1 MYGAWPRADEALPH
15 TPIIVTVRPADLL
28 NAQVQC
34 IVGSEMHGG
43 FKYTGLPPES
53 NGSDSLIW

>member
-1 MYGAWPRADEALPH
+1 MYGAWPGTDEALPH
-15 TPIIVTVRPADLL
+15 TPTIVRSRPADLL
-28 NAQVQC
+28 NAQAQY
-34 IVGSEMHGG
+34 IVGSEIHGG